1 MIPPTG
7 TVTQFDYQWHTF
19 YDGDEIGSFR
29 ISGFSLDLIN
39 FDGSLTAGQIAALVF
54 DGDDRTV
61 GEGLGD
67 FLFGYNGDDT
77 IIGGGGNDD
86 LDGGAYH
93 VDDARDVVWE
103 YAGEEVDRVF
113 SSVSYMLSENV
124 EALTLTGVT
133 ALNGTG
139 NALNNTLV
147 GTDAANVLKGRAGA
161 DSMIGGLGND
171 TFTVENAQDVV
182 TEMANEGVDS
192 VQALISYTLAA
203 NVENLVLK
211 TASDLNSTGSAL
223 NNVIAGNSGRNT
235 LSGVAGTTRL
245 KAAGVMTR

>member
-1 MIPPTG
+1 M
-7 TVTQFDYQWHTF
+7 
-19 YDGDEIGSFR
+19 
-29 ISGFSLDLIN
+29 
-39 FDGSLTAGQIAALVF
+39 TAAQIAALVF
-54 DGDDRTV
+54 DGDDRIV

-86 LDGGAYH
+86 LDGGAGRDILLGEEGNDIYD

-103 YAGEEVDRVF
+103 YAGEGGDRVF
-113 SSVSYMLSENV
+113 SSVSYTLSENV

-211 TASDLNSTGSAL
+211 TASDLNGTGSAL

-235 LSGVAGTTRL
+235 LWGVPVRHA
-245 KAAGVMTR
+245 